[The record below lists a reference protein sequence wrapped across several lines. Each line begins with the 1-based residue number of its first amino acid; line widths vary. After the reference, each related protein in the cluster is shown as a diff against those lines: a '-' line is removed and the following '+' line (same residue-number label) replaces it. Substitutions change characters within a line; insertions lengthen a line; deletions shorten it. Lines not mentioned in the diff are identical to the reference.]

1 MPTFRSLVISLRRL
15 QLLFVLMI
23 SFMPIS
29 LYAQAPVD
37 DSAISPDVALQPDLD
52 NGSTIYDNACGDCHG
67 ETGQGGQGAGPAL
80 SDTLSLSEIM
90 LVVNDGR
97 NTMPAFDVFT
107 DQELVDISTFV
118 AERLHQ

>member
-1 MPTFRSLVISLRRL
+1 MPSVMFLVMWLRRL

-23 SFMPIS
+23 SFMSLS
-29 LYAQAPVD
+29 LYAQSPVD
-37 DSAISPDVALQPDLD
+37 DNVILPDVALQPDLD
-52 NGSTIYDNACGDCHG
+52 NGSTIYDNACAACHG
-67 ETGQGGQGAGPAL
+67 ETGQGGQDAGPAL
-80 SDTLSLSEIM
+80 GNTLSLSEIM

-97 NTMPAFDVFT
+97 NSMPAFDVFT